1 MAGSVLTET
10 KSLHIPAAYGEPPE
24 GWTWSR
30 LDDVSEGVFDCPH
43 STPKL
48 TDTGPFVVRTQDIIT
63 GVFRADQAGRVSE
76 ETYAERIAR
85 VTPSRGDLLYSRE
98 GTYFG
103 IAAEVP
109 AKTRV
114 CLGQRMVLIRP
125 DKRRLDFSFLCHWL
139 NSPIMAAHIHGYR
152 DGTVAERLNLPT
164 IRALPILIPPL
175 AEQKAIAAVLGA
187 LDDKIELNRRM
198 NATLEAMA
206 RALFQSWFVD
216 FDPVRQ
222 NMDAKPAPCPIPE
235 AENGTWFTYAIECQ
249 GGSVY
254 IGQADNLRRRWKQHV
269 DGKGAEWTKTHP
281 PVALVFWE
289 THDSLEAAVARE
301 AKLKSGSGREWL
313 KRKITERT
321 SVRLPAGQAGAKL
334 DGRPPAALDPATA
347 ALFPDSFQDS
357 SLGPIPHG
365 WEVYPL
371 SEKIQLLSG
380 GTPKTSEPT
389 YWDGDIPWYSVR
401 DAPSETDVWV
411 IHTDKHV
418 TKLGIANS
426 AAQIFPE
433 KTTIISARGTV
444 GKLALT
450 AVPMAMNQSCYGVR
464 GITGYGDYFTY
475 YSLREATAQLQQR
488 THGTVFDTITTET
501 FKTLDCIFPTPQITA
516 AFDKLVEPLLG
527 QITANLHQSRT
538 LATLRDT
545 QLPKL
550 LSGS

>member
-1 MAGSVLTET
+1 MAGEWKQTTVGGVTDRVT
-10 KSLHIPAAYGEPPE
+10 KGTTPTTLGGRFVEHGISFVKVESLAEDGRILPDKLAHIDAATDALLPR
-24 GWTWSR
+24 SR
-30 LDDVSEGVFDCPH
+30 LEQDDILFTIAGTIGRAALVPSWLLPANTNQAVAIVRPKRGVIDPRFLFYVLRDE
-43 STPKL
+43 S
-48 TDTGPFVVRTQDIIT
+48 
-63 GVFRADQAGRVSE
+63 RVKH
-76 ETYAERIAR
+76 AQ
-85 VTPSRGDLLYSRE
+85 
-98 GTYFG
+98 
-103 IAAEVP
+103 
-109 AKTRV
+109 TRV
-114 CLGQRMVLIRP
+114 VQSVQANFSLGELSSLEIP
-125 DKRRLDFSFLCHWL
+125 L
-139 NSPIMAAHIHGYR
+139 
-152 DGTVAERLNLPT
+152 
-164 IRALPILIPPL
+164 PPL

-198 NATLEAMA
+198 NATLESMA

-216 FDPVRQ
+216 FDPVR
-222 NMDAKPAPCPIPE
+222 
-235 AENGTWFTYAIECQ
+235 
-249 GGSVY
+249 
-254 IGQADNLRRRWKQHV
+254 
-269 DGKGAEWTKTHP
+269 
-281 PVALVFWE
+281 
-289 THDSLEAAVARE
+289 
-301 AKLKSGSGREWL
+301 
-313 KRKITERT
+313 
-321 SVRLPAGQAGAKL
+321 AKL
-334 DGRPPAALDPATA
+334 DGRPSAALDPATA

-365 WEVYPL
+365 WEVCPL

-501 FKTLDCIFPTPQITA
+501 FKTLDCIFPTPKITV
-516 AFDKLVEPLLG
+516 AFDRLVEPLLG
-527 QITANLHQSRT
+527 RIRANLHQSRT

-545 QLPKL
+545 LLPKL
-550 LSGS
+550 LNGELSVTANLEALTTL

>member
-1 MAGSVLTET
+1 MAGEWRDVALEDVADELTVGYVGPMASEYVDEGIPFLR
-10 KSLHIPAAYGEPPE
+10 SLNVDPLRINKNDLKFITPE
-24 GWTWSR
+24 FHSRIRKSR
-30 LDDVSEGVFDCPH
+30 LTPGDVVI
-43 STPKL
+43 
-48 TDTGPFVVRTQDIIT
+48 VRTGKPGACSVVPDWL
-63 GVFRADQAGRVSE
+63 ADANCS
-76 ETYAERIAR
+76 
-85 VTPSRGDLLYSRE
+85 DLVIVRC
-98 GTYFG
+98 G
-103 IAAEVP
+103 P
-109 AKTRV
+109 
-114 CLGQRMVLIRP
+114 Q
-125 DKRRLDFSFLCHWL
+125 LDNRFLAYYVNTVACDHV
-139 NSPIMAAHIHGYR
+139 AAHLVGAVQQHFNVGSAR
-152 DGTVAERLNLPT
+152 TLRLNL
-164 IRALPILIPPL
+164 PPL

-216 FDPVRQ
+216 FDPVR
-222 NMDAKPAPCPIPE
+222 
-235 AENGTWFTYAIECQ
+235 
-249 GGSVY
+249 
-254 IGQADNLRRRWKQHV
+254 
-269 DGKGAEWTKTHP
+269 
-281 PVALVFWE
+281 
-289 THDSLEAAVARE
+289 
-301 AKLKSGSGREWL
+301 
-313 KRKITERT
+313 
-321 SVRLPAGQAGAKL
+321 AKL

-347 ALFPDSFQDS
+347 ALFPASFQES

-365 WEVYPL
+365 WEVCPL

-501 FKTLDCIFPTPQITA
+501 FKTLDCIFPTPKITA
-516 AFDKLVEPLLG
+516 AFDKLVDPLLDR
-527 QITANLHQSRT
+527 IRANLHQSRT

-545 QLPKL
+545 LLPKL
-550 LSGS
+550 LSGEASITKIL

>member
-1 MAGSVLTET
+1 MAGEWVDKAVGDIADVVGGSTPSTRDPANFDGDVPWLTPKDLSSPHSRYVKRGERNLSSKGFESCSAQLLPANSVLL
-10 KSLHIPAAYGEPPE
+10 S
-24 GWTWSR
+24 SR
-30 LDDVSEGVFDCPH
+30 
-43 STPKL
+43 
-48 TDTGPFVVRTQDIIT
+48 
-63 GVFRADQAGRVSE
+63 A
-76 ETYAERIAR
+76 
-85 VTPSRGDLLYSRE
+85 
-98 GTYFG
+98 
-103 IAAEVP
+103 
-109 AKTRV
+109 
-114 CLGQRMVLIRP
+114 
-125 DKRRLDFSFLCHWL
+125 
-139 NSPIMAAHIHGYR
+139 PIGY
-152 DGTVAERLNLPT
+152 L
-164 IRALPILIPPL
+164 
-175 AEQKAIAAVLGA
+175 AIAANPIATNQGFRSLIVRPAYDHEFLYYWLSGNIEELERHSSGSTFKELSGTALKQIRLRLPVDRDEQRAIARILGT
-187 LDDKIELNRRM
+187 LDNKIELNRRM

-216 FDPVRQ
+216 FDPVR
-222 NMDAKPAPCPIPE
+222 
-235 AENGTWFTYAIECQ
+235 
-249 GGSVY
+249 
-254 IGQADNLRRRWKQHV
+254 
-269 DGKGAEWTKTHP
+269 
-281 PVALVFWE
+281 
-289 THDSLEAAVARE
+289 
-301 AKLKSGSGREWL
+301 
-313 KRKITERT
+313 
-321 SVRLPAGQAGAKL
+321 AKL

-357 SLGPIPHG
+357 PLGHIPTG
-365 WEVYPL
+365 WEVCPL

-426 AAQIFPE
+426 AAQVFPE

-501 FKTLDCIFPTPQITA
+501 FKTLECIFPTPKITA

-527 QITANLHQSRT
+527 QIRANLHQSRT
-538 LATLRDT
+538 LAILRDT
-545 QLPKL
+545 LLPKL
-550 LSGS
+550 LSGEICLQIMKPNEGESR

>member
-1 MAGSVLTET
+1 MAGDLINGE
-10 KSLHIPAAYGEPPE
+10 IPDHWEFTTLGEICQR
-24 GWTWSR
+24 G
-30 LDDVSEGVFDCPH
+30 GGNIQ
-43 STPKL
+43 
-48 TDTGPFVVRTQDIIT
+48 TGPFGSQLHASDYVPVGVPSIMPTNIGENRIVEDGIVRITEEDANRLGQHRLRAGDIIYS
-63 GVFRADQAGRVSE
+63 R
-76 ETYAERIAR
+76 
-85 VTPSRGDLLYSRE
+85 RGDVEKR
-98 GTYFG
+98 
-103 IAAEVP
+103 A
-109 AKTRV
+109 
-114 CLGQRMVLIRP
+114 LIREREEGWFCGTGCL
-125 DKRRLDFSFLCHWL
+125 KVRLGSGVVDPLFASLFLGHPAIREWIVRHAVGATMPNL
-139 NSPIMAAHIHGYR
+139 NTTIMSA
-152 DGTVAERLNLPT
+152 VPF
-164 IRALPILIPPL
+164 ALPPL

-216 FDPVRQ
+216 FDPVR
-222 NMDAKPAPCPIPE
+222 
-235 AENGTWFTYAIECQ
+235 
-249 GGSVY
+249 
-254 IGQADNLRRRWKQHV
+254 
-269 DGKGAEWTKTHP
+269 
-281 PVALVFWE
+281 
-289 THDSLEAAVARE
+289 
-301 AKLKSGSGREWL
+301 
-313 KRKITERT
+313 
-321 SVRLPAGQAGAKL
+321 AKL
-334 DGRPPAALDPATA
+334 DGRPPTALDPATA
-347 ALFPDSFQDS
+347 TLFPATFQES
-357 SLGPIPHG
+357 ALGPIPHG
-365 WEVYPL
+365 WEVCPL

-501 FKTLDCIFPTPQITA
+501 FKTLDCIFPTPKITV

-527 QITANLHQSRT
+527 QIRANLHQSRT

-545 QLPKL
+545 LLPKL
-550 LSGS
+550 LSGELSVAATDKESLSVQNPSKGG